1 MRYDKDMEHETSPSV
16 SLGNIKAGTERAQR
30 AHTKLWTSYL
40 MELREA
46 ATDHTYATG
55 ESFLALPSDSALER
69 RVGEVVARLRTPKL
83 RYIFLVGIGG
93 SSVGAEAVVSA
104 ITGASDAKRGTKYP
118 KLITL
123 DNPSSANFGSVHD
136 IIQEE
141 LESADEFAIVI
152 VSKSGTTIETVAN
165 AAALLS
171 VASRL
176 EGYAPRIV
184 ALSDAGSPLSRVAT
198 SEGWSTLDI
207 PKKVGGRF
215 SIFSPAGLTVI
226 GLMGIDMSE
235 FLRGAET
242 GIAEGLV
249 ESKKNIA
256 TLLAASTIAMIQKKV
271 PVMDSMY
278 FSPQLFGVGL
288 WYRQLFAESL
298 GKKFSG
304 KFRANKCPLPTV
316 SVGTSDMHSTAQL
329 VFGVPSGIYTRLVS
343 VDATHRDAAI
353 SPHKILEAAPAVAGF
368 SLHGLQQ
375 VMLGGIARAYA
386 SAKLPYIQLSIPS
399 LSARTLG
406 HLMAIHMIEILL
418 VARAVGVDAFTQPH
432 VEIYKRQVREKMKKK
447 SS

>member
-1 MRYDKDMEHETSPSV
+1 MEHETSPSV
-16 SLGNIKAGTERAQR
+16 SLGNIKEHTERAGR
-30 AHTKLWTSYL
+30 THATRWASYL
-40 MELREA
+40 TVLRNA
-46 ATDHTYATG
+46 STDHTYATP
-55 ESFLALPSDSALER
+55 ESFLALPSDIALER
-69 RVGEVVARLRTPKL
+69 RVGEVINRIRTPKL

-93 SSVGAEAVVSA
+93 SSVGAEAVVCA

-123 DNPSSANFGSVHD
+123 DNPSSANFGSVSD

-141 LESADEFAIVI
+141 LESAEEFAVVI
-152 VSKSGTTIETVAN
+152 ESKSGTTIETIAN

-171 VASRL
+171 VASRF
-176 EGYAPRIV
+176 EGYASRIV
-184 ALSDAGSPLSRVAT
+184 VVSDAGSPLARVAG

-207 PKKVGGRF
+207 PKKVGGRY
-215 SIFSPAGLTVI
+215 SIFSPAGLVVI
-226 GLMGIDMSE
+226 GLMGIDISE

-242 GIAEGLV
+242 GITEGLV
-249 ESKKNIA
+249 ASKKNVAI
-256 TLLAASTIAMIQKKV
+256 LLAASTLAMIQKKV
-271 PVMDSMY
+271 SVIDAMY

-304 KFRANKCPLPTV
+304 KFRGATCPFPTV
-316 SVGTSDMHSTAQL
+316 SIGTSDMHSIAQL
-329 VFGVPSGIYTRLVS
+329 VFGASRGIFTRLVS
-343 VDATHRDAAI
+343 VDATHRDVAI
-353 SPHKILEAAPAVAGF
+353 SPHKILEAAPAVAGL
-368 SLHGLQQ
+368 SLHGLQR
-375 VMLGGIARAYA
+375 VMRSGIARAYA

-432 VEIYKRQVREKMKKK
+432 VELYKKHVRAKMKKK
-447 SS
+447 SA